1 MHTIHI
7 VIAKQQSFSL
17 KIKSNQCHIMLQKLL
32 FYCAFGQIKETT
44 STFIVNKITKKK
56 NNAKFGCLSML
67 LGVPNADYRLLYKP
81 QFQGFP
87 LVILF

>member
-1 MHTIHI
+1 MHLIHI

-44 STFIVNKITKKK
+44 STFIVNNITKK